1 MPFALVFVHRLQRG
15 DEIIDAAE
23 LAIHRGEADVGNL
36 AYSLELAEN
45 DLADFSAADF
55 TTTALLQFQLE
66 FLHQGFEL
74 SGAQTGFFTGSVQTV
89 KQFAAA
95 EDLPAPIA
103 FHHGD
108 RHCFNALIC
117 GETEFTV
124 QTFPSASNAAATI
137 SSTRF
142 KDTAVCV
149 LARGALHALITQK
162 RVPTLDI
169 DLSLEKGLPG
179 NSLIDELLRLIA
191 VE

>member
-15 DEIIDAAE
+15 DEIIDSAE
-23 LAIHRGEADVGNL
+23 LSIHRGKADVGNL
-36 AYSLELAEN
+36 TDSLELAED
-45 DLADFSAADF
+45 DLTDFSTADF
-55 TTTALLQFQLE
+55 TTAALLQFQLE
-66 FLHQGFEL
+66 VLHQGFEL
-74 SGAQTGFFTGSVQTV
+74 SGVQTGFFAGSVQTV
-89 KQFAAA
+89 QQFAAA
-95 EDLPAPIA
+95 ENLPASIA

-108 RHCFNALIC
+108 RHCFDPLIR

-124 QTFPSASNAAATI
+124 QTLPSASNAAATI
-137 SSTRF
+137 SSAGF